1 MNALSDPYPKKR
13 QLCEPNPNPI
23 HKPRSPPE
31 GLCLLSRDAS
41 FLEIRDI
48 AIQTSVSKIHVYR
61 SGAPTIARLA
71 KMLGNSLEK
80 AVIEGIQLGA
90 RVVNAPDDE
99 KVEKLQLVDDY
110 KKQWQPLKPKAVHK
124 SGTFV
129 APATGKYTFTAS
141 GDLSHILAL
150 ETGLE
155 DAVEAGYT
163 HGEGK
168 VLSLTEGQL
177 VHIELGYW
185 ATEGDLSVN
194 IEFADLQVP
203 PKSAYLTYRLGFKGF
218 GAMTTNRLGEVVL
231 TPSVPNAP
239 AKQRWAYDAATGQI
253 ESAVGRKKCL
263 TLGNVTDIESVTR
276 TPLVVADCSD
286 ATDQHWTWVSDTSGK
301 KLIANF
307 SRGALMH
314 TETEQCILGEFDDE
328 GSILGLGACPGDNT
342 TGTGVYMCTMYAF
355 TTGMDGACLYERQV
369 WFAFT
374 AGIIIAP

>member
-1 MNALSDPYPKKR
+1 M
-13 QLCEPNPNPI
+13 
-23 HKPRSPPE
+23 
-31 GLCLLSRDAS
+31 
-41 FLEIRDI
+41 LE
-48 AIQTSVSKIHVYR
+48 S
-61 SGAPTIARLA
+61 
-71 KMLGNSLEK
+71 SLEK

-110 KKQWQPLKPKAVHK
+110 KGQWKPLKPKAVHK

-129 APATGKYTFTAS
+129 APASGKYTFTAS
-141 GDLSHILAL
+141 GDLSHILAI
-150 ETGLE
+150 
-155 DAVEAGYT
+155 DAGISDAAEEGYM
-163 HGEGK
+163 HGEGQQ
-168 VLSLTEGQL
+168 LSLKEGQL
-177 VHIELGYW
+177 VHIELAYW
-185 ATEGDLSVN
+185 ASEGDLSVN
-194 IEFADLQVP
+194 VEFSDLKAP

-218 GAMTTNRLGEVVL
+218 GAMTANRLGEVVL